1 MLHKFTT
8 VESYTVSL
16 VFHHPLTLSFQA
28 LKNLPFLQ
36 ILPTAGQTTCY
47 NKRLVTLLNLYALYK
62 QVYLSIYL
70 PIYTEL
76 VSRPLN

>member
-36 ILPTAGQTTCY
+36 ILPTAGQTTWIPQTFTVTSEHTRFY
-47 NKRLVTLLNLYALYK
+47 FLVFLF
-62 QVYLSIYL
+62 
-70 PIYTEL
+70 YTF
-76 VSRPLN
+76 